1 MKTVELNILAF
12 GIAKDIIGKQTFTLD
27 VPETSSV
34 EQLKSKLYSDFPELQ
49 KLKSLSIAVNNE
61 YVAPSEKLKASDEI
75 ALIPP
80 VSGG

>member
-12 GIAKDIIGKQTFTLD
+12 GIAKDIIGKQTFSLD
-27 VPETSSV
+27 LQEASNVD
-34 EQLKSKLYSDFPELQ
+34 QLKSKLFENYPELK
-49 KLKSLSIAVNNE
+49 KLTSLSIAVNNE
-61 YVAPSEKLKASDEI
+61 YVALSQVLNASDEI